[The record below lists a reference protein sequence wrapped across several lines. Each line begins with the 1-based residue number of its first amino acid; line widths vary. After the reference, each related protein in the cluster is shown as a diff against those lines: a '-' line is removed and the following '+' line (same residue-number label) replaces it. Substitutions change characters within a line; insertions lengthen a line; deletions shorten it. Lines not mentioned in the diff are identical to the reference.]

1 MRPLFPFLLDVS
13 RLKVSKPMLSYMT
26 KFSKILIDKKKK
38 TMI

>member
-26 KFSKILIDKKKK
+26 KILKFFLTKK
-38 TMI
+38 